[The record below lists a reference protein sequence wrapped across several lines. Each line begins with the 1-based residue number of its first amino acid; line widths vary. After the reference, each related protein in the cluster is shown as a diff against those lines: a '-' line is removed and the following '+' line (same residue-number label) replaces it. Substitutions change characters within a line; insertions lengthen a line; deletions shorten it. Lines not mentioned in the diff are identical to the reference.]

1 MTALCLWSNFYLGEE
16 IVFSANGFPRLT
28 FLGLSFDYTIKLLWV
43 DKSAMPSLKHLSI
56 QRCTSLAMV
65 PEGLRYITTLQ
76 ILEIFNMPKEFIQ
89 RLQVI
94 NGIEGDDFYKVRH
107 VPSILLIG
115 GKSFIS
121 TLSFLLPHIQTHKNK
136 IDNHSIFIHQMNDY
150 RFSFCPKIPSCHII
164 IHSFVCL
171 FKIASL
177 QPAIYFNSPSISIFF
192 Y

>member
-1 MTALCLWSNFYLGEE
+1 MKLTRTKYEGEGCVENWNEEHTLETAFYSTFTFYCLSSLSVLLCMY
-16 IVFSANGFPRLT
+16 
-28 FLGLSFDYTIKLLWV
+28 
-43 DKSAMPSLKHLSI
+43 
-56 QRCTSLAMV
+56 
-65 PEGLRYITTLQ
+65 
-76 ILEIFNMPKEFIQ
+76 MPKEFIQ

-94 NGIEGDDFYKVRH
+94 NGLEGDDFYKVRH
-107 VPSILLIG
+107 VPSVSLIV
-115 GKSFIS
+115 GKSFVS